1 MRALLC
7 WERRE
12 VNSWNPVLA
21 RMLRERGLEV
31 TEACDLA
38 ELAEHDPAGFEVVLP
53 RFRAGAADMACL
65 DELLVR
71 SRVPMLNSR
80 ECRQT
85 CENKA
90 LAHLA
95 FERNGLP
102 QPPSVVVSREGVVD
116 RAPGWSGETVVKPLH
131 GCRGFGIEVRPDV
144 EQAIERARMRRE
156 DLLVQ
161 QMVWPA
167 RCWRVIVGRTV
178 GVVDPYWRRPPTP
191 ADRILSISTGSTIAR
206 DDLSPEGEAVARRM
220 LTAVA
225 GDLLAVDLLETADG
239 VLALEINH
247 NFDAH
252 GGDEPAAAAFKAE
265 IDAVAGHGTR
275 EHRRRGLHNSPAH
288 VTST

>member
-1 MRALLC
+1 MLC

-12 VNSWNPVLA
+12 VHSWNPVLA
-21 RMLRERGLEV
+21 RMLRNRGVDVAEV
-31 TEACDLA
+31 CDLRA
-38 ELAEHDPAGFEVVLP
+38 IAEHEASDFDVALP
-53 RFRAGAADMACL
+53 RFRTGAADMACL

-80 ECRQT
+80 ECRQA

-95 FERNGLP
+95 FEQDGLP
-102 QPPSVVVSREGVVD
+102 QPPALVVSREGVAD
-116 RAPGWSGETVVKPLH
+116 RAPGWKGETVVKPLH
-131 GCRGFGIEVRPDV
+131 GCRGIGIEVHPDV
-144 EQAIERARMRRE
+144 GQAIGRARARRE

-178 GVVDPYWRRPPTP
+178 GVVDPYWRRPPRP
-191 ADRILSISTGSTIAR
+191 DDRILSISTGSTIVR
-206 DDLSPEGEAVARRM
+206 DHLSSQGDVLAQRM
-220 LTAVA
+220 LRAVG
-225 GDLLAVDLLETADG
+225 GDLLAVDLLETTDG

-252 GGDEPAAAAFKAE
+252 GGDEPAVAAFSAE
-265 IDAVAGHGTR
+265 LEAIAGGAGPG
-275 EHRRRGLHNSPAH
+275 RRAPAAQ
-288 VTST
+288 SRARS